1 MKNNILRVFC
11 WIGLLSLLA
20 AGCHTLPP
28 SPAQTEAPVFDG
40 QQAFTYAQTLME
52 FGPRTPQ
59 SSGME
64 QTRAYIRSELESFGW
79 QVQMQ
84 SFTYRGVPL
93 QNIVAY
99 QDPDKASVLIGA
111 HYDTRL
117 ISDQEEDPAKQ
128 ALPVPGANDG
138 TSGTAVLLEMA
149 RALQGQ
155 ANGVW
160 LVFFDGED
168 QGRIDDWEWSV
179 GAQYYA
185 DHLSVTPENV
195 IVIDMIGD
203 ADLNVYRET
212 QSDPVLCDAIWNG
225 AAQVGLQ
232 DNFIDQDKYTMLD
245 DHLPFIELGI
255 PTCLLI
261 DFDYPYWHTQ
271 QDTLEHI
278 SAESLQAVGNV
289 LLQWLSTSSDSGH

>member
-1 MKNNILRVFC
+1 MKNNMLRVFC

-20 AGCHTLPP
+20 AGCQAQPP
-28 SPAQTEAPVFDG
+28 VPTQTEAPVFDG

-99 QDPDKASVLIGA
+99 QDPDQASVLIGA

-117 ISDQEEDPAKQ
+117 ISDQEEDQTKQ

-149 RALQGQ
+149 RTLQGQ

-212 QSDPVLCDAIWNG
+212 QSDTALCDAIWNG
-225 AAQVGLQ
+225 AAQLGLQ

-278 SAESLQAVGNV
+278 SAESLQAVGDV